1 MLQTEK
7 SSELFYIHL
16 SILSRAYCTQL
27 YLWLSSQRQ
36 YKSQKSV
43 QLGSVL
49 NVCRFQQLSKYYQV
63 KRRGINRLSVTS
75 SAELNW
81 IRIKECNRFSTL
93 NNLYCYTNLNNSKV
107 IKTNYSTIQVTLWK
121 SIYPKSIYFWLGSLC
136 SILILNRKTSTETI
150 IRRLQELGTKFFF
163 KIVRWTLPKIQFL

>member
-1 MLQTEK
+1 MNLSIQIIVVKITYLFSVFFMSLFMIWHCNLELYKMVEQTEK

-16 SILSRAYCTQL
+16 STLSRAYCTQL

-93 NNLYCYTNLNNSKV
+93 NNLYCYTNLSFRF
-107 IKTNYSTIQVTLWK
+107 WK
-121 SIYPKSIYFWLGSLC
+121 
-136 SILILNRKTSTETI
+136 NA
-150 IRRLQELGTKFFF
+150 
-163 KIVRWTLPKIQFL
+163 

>member
-1 MLQTEK
+1 MLQSEK

-81 IRIKECNRFSTL
+81 IHIKECNRFSTL
-93 NNLYCYTNLNNSKV
+93 NNLYCYTNLSRDSKLYSQSARIS
-107 IKTNYSTIQVTLWK
+107 IKVEAVQTGNFTQT
-121 SIYPKSIYFWLGSLC
+121 C
-136 SILILNRKTSTETI
+136 LITGQIK
-150 IRRLQELGTKFFF
+150 
-163 KIVRWTLPKIQFL
+163 

>member
-1 MLQTEK
+1 MLQSEK

-49 NVCRFQQLSKYYQV
+49 NFCRFQQLSKYYQV

-81 IRIKECNRFSTL
+81 IHIKECNRFSTL
-93 NNLYCYTNLNNSKV
+93 NNLYCYTNLSRDSKLYSQSARIS
-107 IKTNYSTIQVTLWK
+107 IKVEAVQTGNFTQT
-121 SIYPKSIYFWLGSLC
+121 C
-136 SILILNRKTSTETI
+136 LITGPIK
-150 IRRLQELGTKFFF
+150 
-163 KIVRWTLPKIQFL
+163 

>member
-49 NVCRFQQLSKYYQV
+49 NFCRFQQLSKYYQV

-75 SAELNW
+75 SVELNW
-81 IRIKECNRFSTL
+81 IHIKECNRFSTL
-93 NNLYCYTNLNNSKV
+93 NNLYCYTNLSIGNSKYWLFYINDV
-107 IKTNYSTIQVTLWK
+107 QNCRSIQKTTLK
-121 SIYPKSIYFWLGSLC
+121 DLD
-136 SILILNRKTSTETI
+136 
-150 IRRLQELGTKFFF
+150 ELKFFCS
-163 KIVRWTLPKIQFL
+163 L

>member
-1 MLQTEK
+1 MVELKVSQTEK
-7 SSELFYIHL
+7 SSELLYIHL
-16 SILSRAYCTQL
+16 FTLSRAYCTQL

-75 SAELNW
+75 SVELNW
-81 IRIKECNRFSTL
+81 IHIKECNRFSTL
-93 NNLYCYTNLNNSKV
+93 NNLYCYTNL
-107 IKTNYSTIQVTLWK
+107 TLVAYVFIDFTK
-121 SIYPKSIYFWLGSLC
+121 MFQMVSSSASLFQ
-136 SILILNRKTSTETI
+136 N
-150 IRRLQELGTKFFF
+150 TKF
-163 KIVRWTLPKIQFL
+163 

>member
-1 MLQTEK
+1 MLLTEK

-16 SILSRAYCTQL
+16 STLSRAYYTQL
-27 YLWLSSQRQ
+27 YLWLSSQKQ

-49 NVCRFQQLSKYYQV
+49 NFCRFQQLSKYYQV

-75 SAELNW
+75 SAEFNW

-93 NNLYCYTNLNNSKV
+93 NNLYCYTNLIKFGYFKKNSN
-107 IKTNYSTIQVTLWK
+107 IWQVLTELQAN
-121 SIYPKSIYFWLGSLC
+121 
-136 SILILNRKTSTETI
+136 ILYISWTWTRP
-150 IRRLQELGTKFFF
+150 F
-163 KIVRWTLPKIQFL
+163 KIIMPSLL

>member
-1 MLQTEK
+1 MLQSEK

-81 IRIKECNRFSTL
+81 IHIKECNRFSTL
-93 NNLYCYTNLNNSKV
+93 NNLYCYTNL
-107 IKTNYSTIQVTLWK
+107 ILTFLWPCLN
-121 SIYPKSIYFWLGSLC
+121 PKSINHKDGFVETGVFYTVHILFW
-136 SILILNRKTSTETI
+136 T
-150 IRRLQELGTKFFF
+150 F
-163 KIVRWTLPKIQFL
+163 

>member
-1 MLQTEK
+1 MLQSEK

-49 NVCRFQQLSKYYQV
+49 NFCRFQQLSKYYQV

-93 NNLYCYTNLNNSKV
+93 NNLYCYTNLTSYYIWIDV
-107 IKTNYSTIQVTLWK
+107 IWISNGLEPTVVLLSQY
-121 SIYPKSIYFWLGSLC
+121 IYNTTHEMGLFQNC
-136 SILILNRKTSTETI
+136 
-150 IRRLQELGTKFFF
+150 TK
-163 KIVRWTLPKIQFL
+163 ITPL

>member
-1 MLQTEK
+1 MLQSEK

-81 IRIKECNRFSTL
+81 IHIKECNRFSTL
-93 NNLYCYTNLNNSKV
+93 NNLYCCTNLSNTCLDIYSFLKWNIFWGDCIKKFHKVVWKFVV
-107 IKTNYSTIQVTLWK
+107 IKFHYCQETE
-121 SIYPKSIYFWLGSLC
+121 SL
-136 SILILNRKTSTETI
+136 SWWVSYH
-150 IRRLQELGTKFFF
+150 
-163 KIVRWTLPKIQFL
+163 